1 MGNNAPRNSLK
12 ESNNSY
18 SEKNFQELTKSPSK
32 LFRKKLT
39 TTLNKNFSRF
49 EVRNEEGFFPFFLST
64 CFNVFYFNLIRQS
77 KRKSKRKR

>member
-1 MGNNAPRNSLK
+1 MGNKVSRNSPK

-18 SEKNFQELTKSPSK
+18 SEKNFQELPKSPSK

-49 EVRNEEGFFPFFLST
+49 EVRNEEGFFVS
-64 CFNVFYFNLIRQS
+64 FNLF
-77 KRKSKRKR
+77 